1 MDRCSDRNNRIKIRS
16 FRDVTVLKN
25 AKTIVEE
32 ESDGRRSI
40 APKVQGDARYSQVL
54 KFQHLRNAERTAISA
69 SSRFTPG

>member
-25 AKTIVEE
+25 AIVEE
-32 ESDGRRSI
+32 GSDGRRSI

-54 KFQHLRNAERTAISA
+54 KFQHLHNAERTAISA